1 MKFIK
6 LHHISGTAMYVNIE
20 KIDII
25 TQTNTNT
32 KLDIAGNIDAIYV
45 SETAEEILKMV
56 DKRLFEI
63 SIAET

>member
-6 LHHISGTAMYVNIE
+6 LHHISGTDMYVNIE

-32 KLDIAGNIDAIYV
+32 KLNIAGNIDTIYV

-56 DKRLFEI
+56 DKRLFEL